1 MQPVIGGK
9 PVDRDKVKFYT
20 IRGYALLRREDALTP
35 SMEDY
40 LEMAYR
46 LSRDR
51 GFTRIGDLACS
62 LNVQPSSASKMVRK
76 LTEMDYLKYEK
87 YGVIEFTS
95 RGRELGN
102 YLLQRHEAIEE
113 FLMLIGVKEGILEE
127 TEKIEHNIREETV
140 DRIKTLVEFMRKN
153 QKRMLEFKEFLEKRL
168 NTPT

>member
-1 MQPVIGGK
+1 
-9 PVDRDKVKFYT
+9 
-20 IRGYALLRREDALTP
+20 
-35 SMEDY
+35 MEDY

-76 LTEMDYLKYEK
+76 LSEMDYLKYEK